1 MGQPRNL
8 YVVLLGGLMAVTG
21 CYAPGAT
28 DWQEVTAPPM
38 LLAQLDLPAASPSPV
53 PSDLPIVPPAKP
65 EEKPLPINLPSALQ
79 LANVRAVDVAAAAAR
94 IKVSAAALEQAQ
106 VLWLPTVTFGG
117 DYFRHDGIVQD
128 NSGVTQDDSHQGVM
142 VGAGPAVNLDI
153 GQAIFA
159 PLVARQQLAARQ
171 ADLQAASNDTL
182 VAVSDA
188 YFNVQQARGELAGAL
203 AAAQRTE
210 ELVRRTKKLA
220 PALVPELEID
230 RAEAE
235 LDRRRQAELFAN
247 ERWSVASAEL
257 LRVLR
262 LEPSSQVE
270 PVEPPQLQ
278 VELIDLRQPVDD
290 LIVIGL
296 THRPELASQQAQVQ
310 AMLTLLKQEKLRP
323 LIPSLLIRGFS
334 TPVSGTLGGGYAFYG
349 NNGNLT
355 SSQFREDIDVQLLW
369 RLDNLGF
376 GNRAAVQQREANNQ
390 LAVVELFRQQDRVA
404 AEVAQAHAQAQL
416 AARRVELAEKG
427 VRSALKSADKNLV
440 ALGQAKG
447 AGNMVVLLVR
457 PQEAVAAVQ
466 ALAQAYSDYYG
477 AVADANRAQFRL
489 YRALGQPAQC
499 LVQDR
504 PAPAIPTPASI
515 SSVISSA
522 PAVEPDAGKVSST
535 VSAR

>member
-1 MGQPRNL
+1 
-8 YVVLLGGLMAVTG
+8 
-21 CYAPGAT
+21 
-28 DWQEVTAPPM
+28 M